1 MVQATQAQHEKEVA
15 SHTREYTRL
24 NDVFDKEVQE
34 QRENIG
40 GLETQLAQV

>member
-1 MVQATQAQHEKEVA
+1 MVQAAQAQHEKEVA